1 MDDIL
6 LCDHSSETS
15 SAVLSL
21 FPQYVNVVL
30 NFYSEEEIVWYGNLS
45 LLNEAS
51 SAELSHG
58 AFNSVRSSFSF

>member
-6 LCDHSSETS
+6 LCDPSSETS

-21 FPQYVNVVL
+21 FPQYVHVVL
-30 NFYSEEEIVWYGNLS
+30 KFYSEEEIVWCGNLS
-45 LLNEAS
+45 LLNETS

-58 AFNSVRSSFSF
+58 AFNSVRSSLSF

>member
-21 FPQYVNVVL
+21 FPQYVHVVL
-30 NFYSEEEIVWYGNLS
+30 NFYSEEEIVWCGNLS
-45 LLNEAS
+45 LLNETS
-51 SAELSHG
+51 SAEL
-58 AFNSVRSSFSF
+58 